1 MLILS
6 ELMKDVGKQSKLY
19 CILSAI
25 KYIHYFIQR
34 WKKHQVETV
43 TVRETIFFPFKEVLF
58 CVEGCVRM
66 TAGEED
72 NLSTAMW

>member
-1 MLILS
+1 MS

-19 CILSAI
+19 YILSAI

-34 WKKHQVETV
+34 WKKHKVETV
-43 TVRETIFFPFKEVLF
+43 TIRETIFFPFKEVLF

-66 TAGEED
+66 TAGEEN
-72 NLSTAMW
+72 NLSAAMW